1 MKKYVI
7 IAITF
12 VFLIVLAM
20 AIGLK
25 LTPNLKVTLGKDQK
39 VNTNDT
45 VSVTLDLNS
54 KEDVYGIQFDLLFDE
69 EVLEYQSSNTKL
81 SNKWYSRCEYI
92 QKGTVRVILY
102 DASDFTTPIKKGDLY
117 ELLFDTKNYRG
128 DISTV
133 LSIKD
138 FKAYDK
144 NGNNIQDVKC
154 KSVKIKLK

>member
-1 MKKYVI
+1 
-7 IAITF
+7 
-12 VFLIVLAM
+12 M

>member
-117 ELLFDTKNYRG
+117 ELLFDTKDYRG

-133 LSIKD
+133 LRID
-138 FKAYDK
+138 NFKAYDK
-144 NGNNIQDVKC
+144 NGNNIQDVKS

>member
-1 MKKYVI
+1 M
-7 IAITF
+7 
-12 VFLIVLAM
+12 
-20 AIGLK
+20 
-25 LTPNLKVTLGKDQK
+25 
-39 VNTNDT
+39 
-45 VSVTLDLNS
+45 S
-54 KEDVYGIQFDLLFDE
+54 VYGIQFDLLFDE

>member
-117 ELLFDTKNYRG
+117 GRL
-128 DISTV
+128 
-133 LSIKD
+133 
-138 FKAYDK
+138 
-144 NGNNIQDVKC
+144 
-154 KSVKIKLK
+154 

>member
-1 MKKYVI
+1 MKKHVI
-7 IAITF
+7 IAIIF
-12 VFLIVLAM
+12 VFFIVLAI
-20 AIGLK
+20 AIGLE
-25 LTPNLKVTLGKDQK
+25 LTPNLKVTLGKNQK

-69 EVLEYQSSNTKL
+69 EVLEYKNSNTKL

-92 QKGTVRVILY
+92 QKGMVRVILY
-102 DASDFTTPIKKGDLY
+102 GASDFTTPIKKGDLY
-117 ELLFDTKNYRG
+117 EILFDTTDYRG

>member
-117 ELLFDTKNYRG
+117 EILFDTTDYRG